1 MRLRLTP
8 GRGAVAALGLALSI
22 TAGACAPEA
31 PAPTTTSTSTT
42 STSTTSTSTT
52 STSTTSTSTTST
64 TLANQSPTASA
75 SAIEGTY
82 FALPVANSSAGS
94 VDLDGTIASFNWN
107 FGDGTTS
114 SAANPTKS
122 YRYSGPFTV
131 TLTVTDNQGATGT
144 KQITVTQ
151 AAPAADV
158 FILANPVSIPTKGV
172 DVNVRV
178 WWKNQ
183 TASSLTFIDICRKST
198 NDVTFNFALDC
209 ATLAQQLANGTPNG
223 SGTAVVPFF
232 RGPEA
237 SELGWGFYTAG
248 DTADPGITKV
258 TTGYLRVTNGS
269 QFNTLSVKEIPFTI
283 TG

>member
-42 STSTTSTSTT
+42 STSTTST
-52 STSTTSTSTTST
+52 T

-82 FALPVANSSAGS
+82 FGLPVAFSSAGS
-94 VDLDGTIASFNWN
+94 VDLDGTIASYNWN

-248 DTADPGITKV
+248 DTADPGITKI